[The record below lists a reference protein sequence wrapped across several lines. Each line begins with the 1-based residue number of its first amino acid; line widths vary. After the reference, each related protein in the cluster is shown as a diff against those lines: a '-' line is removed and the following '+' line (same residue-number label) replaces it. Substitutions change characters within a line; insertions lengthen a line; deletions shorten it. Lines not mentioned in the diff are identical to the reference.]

1 MEWGKEMNLL
11 YEEPSPY
18 LQPPTLAELI
28 YVVAVANHNTSRTS
42 FTYTSRLLQRDARTK
57 KLLTTPFSLPEKIR
71 QEVKNKSAAE
81 ILERHGIRWKP
92 LCIIDKLG
100 PVPRYDN
107 LDYLSALKVELAP
120 EITLERGYSD
130 CKGLS
135 LLAVAASRANDFPAR
150 LICHNRHMVSQS
162 RRSFGWQSQDYSLPA
177 PFCYTRFTEL
187 EREVKIPEEF
197 DEYYQKVLS
206 LN

>member
-1 MEWGKEMNLL
+1 MELGEEMNLL

-18 LQPPTLAELI
+18 LQPPTLAELT

-42 FTYTSRLLQRDARTK
+42 FTYTSRLLQRDARTR

-81 ILERHGIRWKP
+81 ILERHGIRWEP

-100 PVPRYDN
+100 PIPRYDN
-107 LDYLSALKVELAP
+107 EDYLSALQEELAP
-120 EITLERGYSD
+120 ETTFQRGYSD

-135 LLAVAASRANDFPAR
+135 LLAVAASRANGFPAR
-150 LICHNRHMVSQS
+150 LICHDRHMVSQS
-162 RRSFGWQSQDYSLPA
+162 RGQFGWQSQDYSLPA
-177 PFCYTRFTEL
+177 PFCYTRFTKL
-187 EREVKIPEEF
+187 EGEVKIPEGF
-197 DEYYQKVLS
+197 DQYYERLLS
-206 LN
+206 PY

>member
-1 MEWGKEMNLL
+1 MELGEEMNLL

-28 YVVAVANHNTSRTS
+28 YVVAGANHNTSKAS
-42 FTYTSRLLQRDARTK
+42 FTYTSHLLQRDARTR

-71 QEVKNKSAAE
+71 KEVKNQSTAE
-81 ILERHGIRWKP
+81 ILEQHGIRWEP

-135 LLAVAASRANDFPAR
+135 LLAVAASRANGFPAR
-150 LICHNRHMVSQS
+150 LICHDRHMVSQS
-162 RRSFGWQSQDYSLPA
+162 RGPFGWQSQDYSLPS
-177 PFCYTRFTEL
+177 PFCYTRFTQL
-187 EREVKIPEEF
+187 EQEVKIPKEF
-197 DEYYQKVLS
+197 DKYYEKI
-206 LN
+206 LNE